1 MTLMKTSSLQ
11 LLGASAICP
20 CTHRHSLLF
29 NPQKAIEAFAFYSC
43 AIMSHI
49 RRFLMALFKKK
60 KKEGGEERGGGGC
73 SFVRIPRAIRL
84 HTPQPSNRRREA
96 VPGGGT

>member
-11 LLGASAICP
+11 LLGAYAICP

-43 AIMSHI
+43 AIMSHM
-49 RRFLMALFKKK
+49 RRFLMALFKK
-60 KKEGGEERGGGGC
+60 RGGREGGC
-73 SFVRIPRAIRL
+73 SFVRIPRVIGL
-84 HTPQPSNRRREA
+84 HTPQPSSRRREA